1 MSNPP
6 QRRTPEGLKRL
17 IAFSDGV
24 VAIALT
30 LLVLPLADLASELRA
45 QPTFI
50 DAMNQHSDALLGFF
64 ISFAVI
70 WVLWR
75 NHHEIM
81 ENFQG
86 YNATMFNVHF
96 LWLLSIVVLPLAT
109 ALISN
114 DRVPWADAFY
124 IVVLGFAIGSLIV
137 ISRQGLRHPDLVVDD
152 DAVRRSLAGWSGVG
166 TIIALIVALVVTIVW
181 PSLGSLPLLLLVV
194 PGPLS
199 AILTRA
205 GGE

>member
-1 MSNPP
+1 ME

-30 LLVLPLADLASELRA
+30 LLVLPLAELAGELREQRTLLQA
-45 QPTFI
+45 F
-50 DAMNQHSDALLGFF
+50 DAHSDSLLGFF

-81 ENFQG
+81 ENFAG
-86 YNATMFNVHF
+86 YNATMFNIHF
-96 LWLLSIVVLPLAT
+96 VWLLSIVVLPLAT

-114 DRVPWADAFY
+114 ERVPWADAFY
-124 IVVLGFAIGSLIV
+124 IVVLGMAIASLIG
-137 ISRQGLRHPDLVVDD
+137 IARQGVRHRELVVDD

-166 TIIALIVALVVTIVW
+166 TIAALVAALIVTLIW
-181 PSLGSLPLLLLVV
+181 PNLGSLPLLLLLI
-194 PGPLS
+194 PGPIN
-199 AILTRA
+199 AVVTRIR
-205 GGE
+205 GG